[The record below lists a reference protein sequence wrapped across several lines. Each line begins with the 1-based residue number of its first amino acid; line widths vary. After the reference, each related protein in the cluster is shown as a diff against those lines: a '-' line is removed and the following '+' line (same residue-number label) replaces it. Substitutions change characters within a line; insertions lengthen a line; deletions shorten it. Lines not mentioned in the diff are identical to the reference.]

1 MQRNLVCGD
10 DHCDDRRKKAIGSS
24 SGGLLGPPRCS
35 GNRSIDRELAQ
46 DYSGINGLMAR
57 LDEQIHSFAN
67 NLTQLNEHAPNHTG
81 LAVLWEEHAKS
92 IRCDIRIKGEDMSAC
107 EKKTKS
113 APATTTP

>member
-1 MQRNLVCGD
+1 MQRHLVCGD
-10 DHCDDRRKKAIGSS
+10 DHCDDRKKAFGSS
-24 SGGLLGPPRCS
+24 SGGQGLPRCS
-35 GNRSIDRELAQ
+35 GNGSIDRELAQ
-46 DYSGINGLMAR
+46 DYSGITGLMAR